1 MNSQL
6 NSHNPTPK
14 EDSSRNHQTLKLSL
28 EKDPWIASAIFINY
42 QILPD
47 VVANFLGYK
56 IITGFNNFWCRV
68 QDWSESREISY
79 IAYCY

>member
-47 VVANFLGYK
+47 VVANF
-56 IITGFNNFWCRV
+56 
-68 QDWSESREISY
+68 
-79 IAYCY
+79 